1 MVKEEGS
8 VSLMASGMG
17 SDLLLVKH
25 VASSRAD
32 IDGVWQL
39 PSSSNLDLTRRP
51 ADPGLVPV
59 AQEYP
64 GPSGGLQ

>member
-59 AQEYP
+59 AHEYP
-64 GPSGGLQ
+64 GPSGGLK